1 MWGCAANVF
10 GAVNNLSTQIMVT
23 GRISIKFVMVR
34 FGKVM
39 LYEFM
44 VGWVGIG

>member
-10 GAVNNLSTQIMVT
+10 GAVNSLLSQIMVT

-34 FGKVM
+34 FGKVR
-39 LYEFM
+39 LS
-44 VGWVGIG
+44 